1 MNELLN
7 EVKNAERHHKQYN
20 TPTTSLYLR
29 QCRRRLQAYIKLN
42 KVDVP
47 TYQSITGR
55 DVIGKLRS
63 VK

>member
-20 TPTTSLYLR
+20 CRSTQMYLQ

-42 KVDVP
+42 KVDVF